1 MNRDIFC
8 KCHVQNTSKE
18 VFRTKKVFNS
28 MYRFKSAILA
38 IFQFWQN
45 GTFELMHGIQ
55 IIFDK
60 KTFFES
66 RMMVSQSRKLRFSQ
80 KGLARFQ
87 IFFSIWVHINTYQD
101 WSAKLESG
109 SLL

>member
-1 MNRDIFC
+1 
-8 KCHVQNTSKE
+8 
-18 VFRTKKVFNS
+18 

-60 KTFFES
+60 KTSFES

-87 IFFSIWVHINTYQD
+87 KFFSIQVPVNTGE
-101 WSAKLESG
+101 LN
-109 SLL
+109 

>member
-1 MNRDIFC
+1 
-8 KCHVQNTSKE
+8 
-18 VFRTKKVFNS
+18 

-45 GTFELMHGIQ
+45 GTFELMHGIR

-60 KTFFES
+60 ETSFES
-66 RMMVSQSRKLRFSQ
+66 RIMVSQSRKLRFSQ

-87 IFFSIWVHINTYQD
+87 KFFSMWVPVN
-101 WSAKLESG
+101 S
-109 SLL
+109 